1 MSNPAQARRP
11 VIALFAAA
19 LFLLAGCNDTTKI
32 SSWTAPGVTHIH
44 FNKVFIVALAR
55 QDLNRRIVEYRVQSQ
70 ITKIPSVVSNEVL
83 PGALTKADKDRVL
96 KAIEESGCDGLI
108 TLRLT
113 SQRSEVSRS
122 SNVGMPMEY
131 MVYSDYYS
139 SVYDVG
145 AYYTAAESSVNED
158 KIYLIEANI
167 YDVKTKKLIWSGV
180 TESTKDNIERQNVGA
195 VAIEVAQKLK
205 AMLQDDQ
212 LIK

>member
-1 MSNPAQARRP
+1 MSKASLVRL
-11 VIALFAAA
+11 ALTS
-19 LFLLAGCNDTTKI
+19 LLAAFVLGGCNDTTKI

-55 QDLNRRIVEYRVQSQ
+55 VDLNRRIVEYRIQSQ
-70 ITKIPSVVSNEVL
+70 MTKVPSVVSNEVI
-83 PGALTKADKDRVL
+83 PGALTKSDKERVM
-96 KAIEESGCDGLI
+96 KAIADSGCDGLVV
-108 TLRLT
+108 LRLT

-145 AYYTAAESSVNED
+145 AYYMAAESSVNED
-158 KIYLIEANI
+158 KVYLVESNI
-167 YDVKTKKLIWSGV
+167 YDVKSKKLLWSGV

-195 VAIEVAQKLK
+195 VAIEVAQKIK
-205 AMLQDDQ
+205 AMLQDEKM
-212 LIK
+212 IP